1 MGWTRSPSTE
11 QKINAAKLPQEV
23 DAKLRKELTRLSK
36 QPYGSAE
43 ASVLRN
49 YLDVCLELPW
59 SRCAPKSGSTW
70 RRPERYWTLTT
81 TAWTR

>member
-1 MGWTRSPSTE
+1 M
-11 QKINAAKLPQEV
+11 

-36 QPYGSAE
+36 QPYISAE

-59 SRCAPKSGSTW
+59 TVRTK
-70 RRPERYWTLTT
+70 ERLNVEAARTVLAADHYGLDKVQERSLEVL
-81 TAWTR
+81 AG